1 MCHSLTFRTFQDL
14 SKQLEMSYGTVRDS
28 AVYEYFRAKGTN
40 PLEQDSTFAEL
51 WRTISKNG
59 GADNCVSSPSEGI
72 RKVGTTGIRVQE
84 LGERP
89 WTVSCFR
96 PEISSQRR
104 LLVGNPSSYCSSWCP
119 LLAVEG
125 EELCS
130 RCCLGFFGKV
140 GQGRAERLKQSLRP
154 LSTFAVHLVA
164 PWTCSL

>member
-1 MCHSLTFRTFQDL
+1 MCSKYQCVTLSLPFRTFQDL

-89 WTVSCFR
+89 
-96 PEISSQRR
+96 
-104 LLVGNPSSYCSSWCP
+104 
-119 LLAVEG
+119 
-125 EELCS
+125 
-130 RCCLGFFGKV
+130 
-140 GQGRAERLKQSLRP
+140 
-154 LSTFAVHLVA
+154 
-164 PWTCSL
+164 